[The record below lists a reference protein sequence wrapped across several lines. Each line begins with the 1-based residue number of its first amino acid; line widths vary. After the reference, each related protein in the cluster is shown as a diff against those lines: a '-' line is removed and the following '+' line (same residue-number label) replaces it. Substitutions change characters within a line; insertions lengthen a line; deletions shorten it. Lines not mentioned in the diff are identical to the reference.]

1 MNENGNIAVNN
12 EILAVI
18 AAAIASVNTRPGYRL
33 VVRSMRHVPQSSPV
47 WNITGRIERLGR
59 KLNA

>member
-1 MNENGNIAVNN
+1 MNENGNIAINN
-12 EILAVI
+12 EILTII

-33 VVRSMRHVPQSSPV
+33 VVRSMRQVPQSSPV
-47 WNITGRIERLGR
+47 WNIAGRIERLGR